1 MTMSYGLQLS
11 NQLEQHQQPLF
22 DGYGP
27 NGESVLSQTASAQQP
42 TLLPQIDPLI
52 DGTSSTHTDPTIYTA
67 QTDISSWTQST
78 FQIADA
84 TPEEIIEALKIIE
97 LIIQDTSEDAQPT
110 DSAPLDR
117 QEILAQIQQMT
128 GSPNMQLAQTE
139 FFSALWKGIKHI
151 FKPKVLKNVINIAG
165 EIVNQIF

>member
-67 QTDISSWTQST
+67 QTDTSSWTQST
-78 FQIADA
+78 FEIMDA
-84 TPEEIIEALKIIE
+84 TPEEIIEALKVIE
-97 LIIQDTSEDAQPT
+97 MVIQDTSEDAQPT
-110 DSAPLDR
+110 GSAPLNQ
-117 QEILAQIQQMT
+117 QEILAQMR

-139 FFSALWKGIKHI
+139 WGWLRKI
-151 FKPKVLKNVINIAG
+151 FKPSNIKRTLA
-165 EIVNQIF
+165 VAT

>member
-67 QTDISSWTQST
+67 QTDTSSWTQST
-78 FQIADA
+78 FEIVDA
-84 TPEEIIEALKIIE
+84 TPEEMIEALKIIE
-97 LIIQDTSEDAQPT
+97 MIIQDTSEDAQPT

-117 QEILAQIQQMT
+117 QEILAQMT

-139 FFSALWKGIKHI
+139 FWKKLKKFAQHILKPENIKRTLA
-151 FKPKVLKNVINIAG
+151 VAT
-165 EIVNQIF
+165 

>member
-67 QTDISSWTQST
+67 QTDTSSWTQST
-78 FQIADA
+78 FEIMDA

-97 LIIQDTSEDAQPT
+97 LVIQDTSEDAQPT
-110 DSAPLDR
+110 GSAPLNR
-117 QEILAQIQQMT
+117 QEILAQMR

-139 FFSALWKGIKHI
+139 WGWLRRIFNPENIKRTLA
-151 FKPKVLKNVINIAG
+151 VAT
-165 EIVNQIF
+165 

>member
-67 QTDISSWTQST
+67 QTDTSSWTQST
-78 FQIADA
+78 FEIADA

-97 LIIQDTSEDAQPT
+97 MVVQDTSEDAQPT
-110 DSAPLDR
+110 GSAPLNR
-117 QEILAQIQQMT
+117 QEILAQMR

-139 FFSALWKGIKHI
+139 WKWLKRI
-151 FKPKVLKNVINIAG
+151 FKPENIKRTLA
-165 EIVNQIF
+165 VAT

>member
-67 QTDISSWTQST
+67 QTDTSSWTQST
-78 FQIADA
+78 FEIADA

-97 LIIQDTSEDAQPT
+97 LVIQDTSEDAQPT

-117 QEILAQIQQMT
+117 QEILAQMT

-139 FFSALWKGIKHI
+139 FWKKLNKFVKHI
-151 FKPKVLKNVINIAG
+151 FKPETIKRTLAVAT
-165 EIVNQIF
+165 

>member
-67 QTDISSWTQST
+67 QTDTSSWTQST
-78 FQIADA
+78 FEIADA

-117 QEILAQIQQMT
+117 QEILAQMT

-139 FFSALWKGIKHI
+139 FWLKALKKVAPHI
-151 FKPKVLKNVINIAG
+151 LKPKNIKNIINIAG
-165 EIVNQIF
+165 EIGNQIF

>member
-67 QTDISSWTQST
+67 QTDTSSWTQST
-78 FQIADA
+78 FEIMDA

-97 LIIQDTSEDAQPT
+97 LVIQDTSEDAQPT
-110 DSAPLDR
+110 GSAPLNR
-117 QEILAQIQQMT
+117 QEILAQMR

-139 FFSALWKGIKHI
+139 WGWLKRI
-151 FKPKVLKNVINIAG
+151 FKPENIKRTLA
-165 EIVNQIF
+165 VAT

>member
-67 QTDISSWTQST
+67 QTDTSSWTQST
-78 FQIADA
+78 FEIADA

-117 QEILAQIQQMT
+117 QEILAQMT

-139 FFSALWKGIKHI
+139 FLLKALKKVAQHI
-151 FKPKVLKNVINIAG
+151 LKPKNIKNIINIAG

>member
-67 QTDISSWTQST
+67 QTDTSSWTQST
-78 FQIADA
+78 FEIVDA
-84 TPEEIIEALKIIE
+84 TPEEMMEALKIIE

-117 QEILAQIQQMT
+117 QEILAQMT

-139 FFSALWKGIKHI
+139 FWKKLKKFVQHIIK
-151 FKPKVLKNVINIAG
+151 PENIKRTLA
-165 EIVNQIF
+165 VAT